1 MTREDSMRSTVIDR
15 FNAVCTQHPD
25 ALALISDEVRLDYA
39 RLHARVARMAGLIE
53 HHFAAAVGRAPRAED
68 IVALSLD
75 KGVDLYVAIL
85 ATLWVGAGYVPLD
98 PTLAADLQAHILD
111 TSCAA
116 FVVTTRPSPAAAADR
131 CIDPRD
137 AEAWAPSP
145 AAAPR
150 APEDGCYTIF
160 TSGSTGRPKGVRI
173 TDRNL
178 LNLVDWMRAEFA
190 FAPGRCVLQYSTIN
204 FDASILDIF
213 PTLLSGA
220 ALCIPTG
227 DQRLS
232 AALLEEFCT
241 RHQVDLAFLPPALLG
256 VLDAARF
263 PAMRD
268 VLTGGEACSPATLAN
283 WGAGRRL
290 YNLYGPTECTVLVSF
305 KQMAA
310 ATDRTNIGQAIPGV
324 RLHVLDDDGRPA
336 ARGELHVAGVAV
348 SSGYVGNEAATL
360 ARFVACPA
368 VDDGLLYKTGDIVDR
383 DTHGDLHFVG
393 RTDRQVKVRGY
404 RIELE
409 EIEGALVRL
418 GCPQAAVKLSYGEL
432 VAYVVLPTGQD
443 IDDLRRRLAETVGDF
458 KVPSI
463 FRAFER
469 LPLKPSGKVDHDA
482 LPDLA
487 PAETPTVPTPA
498 EPASDALV
506 QLAALWSDVLGVPA
520 HTLDAGSNFRHLG
533 GTSIKIVRM
542 LGAIERRFAVRVP
555 FAEFLH
561 NPTLEF
567 LFTTLQTP

>member
-1 MTREDSMRSTVIDR
+1 M
-15 FNAVCTQHPD
+15 
-25 ALALISDEVRLDYA
+25 
-39 RLHARVARMAGLIE
+39 E
-53 HHFAAAVGRAPRAED
+53 HHFAATVGRAPRAED

-85 ATLWVGAGYVPLD
+85 ATLWVGASYVPLD

-111 TSCAA
+111 TSGAA
-116 FVVTTRPSPAAAADR
+116 FEVTTRPSSAAAADR
-131 CIDPRD
+131 CMDPRD

-178 LNLVDWMRAEFA
+178 LNLVDWMQAEFA
-190 FAPGRCVLQYSTIN
+190 LAPGRHVLQYSTIN

-220 ALCIPTG
+220 ALCVPTE

-263 PAMRD
+263 PALRD
-268 VLTGGEACSPATLAN
+268 VLTGGEACSPATLAD

-305 KQMAA
+305 KPMAA
-310 ATDRTNIGQAIPGV
+310 SIDRTNIGQAIPGV

-336 ARGELHVAGVAV
+336 ARGELHVAGAAV
-348 SSGYVGNEAATL
+348 SSGYVGNEAATR
-360 ARFVACPA
+360 ARFVAFPA

-409 EIEGALVRL
+409 EIEDALVRL
-418 GCPQAAVKLSYGEL
+418 GCPQAAVKQSYGEL
-432 VAYVVLPTGQD
+432 VAHVVLPTGQD
-443 IDDLRRRLAETVGDF
+443 DVELRRRLAETVGEF

-463 FRAFER
+463 FRVFER
-469 LPLKPSGKVDHDA
+469 LPVKPSGKVDYDA
-482 LPDLA
+482 LPELA
-487 PAETPTVPTPA
+487 PSELLTAPTSPEPT
-498 EPASDALV
+498 SDALV
-506 QLAALWSDVLGVPA
+506 QLAALWGDVLGVPA
-520 HTLDAGSNFRHLG
+520 HTLDVESNFRHLG
-533 GTSIKIVRM
+533 GTSIKIVRL
-542 LGAIERRFAVRVP
+542 LGAIDRRFAVRVP
-555 FAEFLH
+555 FADFLQ
-561 NPTLEF
+561 NPTLGF
-567 LFTTLQTP
+567 LFTALQTP

>member
-1 MTREDSMRSTVIDR
+1 
-15 FNAVCTQHPD
+15 
-25 ALALISDEVRLDYA
+25 
-39 RLHARVARMAGLIE
+39 
-53 HHFAAAVGRAPRAED
+53 
-68 IVALSLD
+68 
-75 KGVDLYVAIL
+75 
-85 ATLWVGAGYVPLD
+85 
-98 PTLAADLQAHILD
+98 
-111 TSCAA
+111 
-116 FVVTTRPSPAAAADR
+116 RPSPAAAANR
-131 CIDPRD
+131 CINPRD
-137 AEAWAPSP
+137 AEAWSLSP

-190 FAPGRCVLQYSTIN
+190 FAPGRRVLQYSTIN

-220 ALCIPTG
+220 ALCIPTE

-241 RHQVDLAFLPPALLG
+241 RHQIDLAFLPPALLG
-256 VLDAARF
+256 VLEAARF
-263 PAMRD
+263 PALRD

-305 KQMAA
+305 KQMATA
-310 ATDRTNIGQAIPGV
+310 PDRTNIGQAIPGV
-324 RLHVLDDDGRPA
+324 RLHVLDDHGKPA
-336 ARGELHVAGVAV
+336 ARGELHVAGVAL
-348 SSGYVGNEAATL
+348 SSGYLGNEAATR
-360 ARFVACPA
+360 ARFVARPT

-383 DTHGDLHFVG
+383 DTQGDLHFVG

-409 EIEGALVRL
+409 EIEGALVSL
-418 GCPQAAVKLSYGEL
+418 GCPQAAVKQSYGEL

-443 IDDLRRRLAETVGDF
+443 IDDLRRHLAETVGEV

-469 LPLKPSGKVDHDA
+469 LPLRPSGKVDYDA

-487 PAETPTVPTPA
+487 PDEAHTAPTPA
-498 EPASDALV
+498 EPASHALA
-506 QLAALWSDVLGVPA
+506 QLAALWSDVLGVPT
-520 HTLDAGSNFRHLG
+520 HTLDAGSNFRDLG

-542 LGAIERRFAVRVP
+542 LSAIERRFAVRVP

-561 NPTLEF
+561 SPTLGF